1 VSINEGS
8 DVAASGGETAGVSR
22 RSVLGWGSLLGAAA
36 ALATVT
42 PAGATEPG
50 LAAGDVHKAATGSGT
65 STAPGLTPFP
75 QQWDLNF
82 ETLFAYGE
90 SAYGAGD
97 IGEISAIVAQI
108 QDDIRAGGST
118 ALPAYQPYVT
128 RFVAAAQR
136 LESRADVDLAAGR
149 PVTAR
154 GEYLRA
160 ASYYNCALFFV
171 LGTDEP
177 HNEPVLYRAMQRCW
191 SAAAGLLT
199 PSFERVEVL
208 ARVRFP
214 RTPGGSATVTREV
227 KIPAYYAKAPGDGAR
242 PTVIINNGSDAQL
255 VDLYAFG
262 GAAALERGYNVL
274 MFEGPGQGS
283 LLFEQNLPFT
293 PFWGDVISPLVD
305 HLLTRPEV
313 DPARIGLTGWS
324 FGGLLVF
331 RAAAV
336 EPRITA
342 VVGDPGFADNSAAWH
357 QLSQSLQ
364 GFGGINDKSM
374 QALLAALPE
383 YGAHNS
389 SRALSFTLRKRG
401 EIYASQFHDDVLQ
414 GRMIS
419 DVAGLLA
426 AIGAMNPSAEM
437 LAQVRA
443 HVLIDSYQDDSF
455 FPASLGQD
463 LKRAL
468 VNATSISEHNF
479 SAATGAEY
487 HCAPMAPQQRN
498 EVVFDWMDGV
508 FASVSGAGAASG
520 PSLAKPLGI
529 VAGAGALLSA
539 AVTAGEFTRRRSRSA
554 GEDARPDASQR
565 SLSAAPGLPGQRSSE
580 DERESSPL

>member
-1 VSINEGS
+1 M
-8 DVAASGGETAGVSR
+8 
-22 RSVLGWGSLLGAAA
+22 
-36 ALATVT
+36 LANVT
-42 PAGATEPG
+42 PAEATEPG
-50 LAAGDVHKAATGSGT
+50 PAAGSVRKSISSSAATPPPS
-65 STAPGLTPFP
+65 LTPFP
-75 QQWDLNF
+75 QQSDLNF

-97 IGEISAIVAQI
+97 LGEVNVIVAQI
-108 QDDIRAGGST
+108 QDDIRGAGAT

-136 LESRADVDLAAGR
+136 LENAADHDLAAGR
-149 PVTAR
+149 RVTAR

-171 LGTDEP
+171 LGTDKP
-177 HNEPVLYRAMQRCW
+177 QDEPVLYRAMQKCW
-191 SAAAGLLT
+191 NAAAGLLT
-199 PSFERVEVL
+199 PSFERVEVP
-208 ARVRFP
+208 ARIRFP
-214 RTPGGSATVTREV
+214 RSPGSGETVTRSV
-227 KIPAYYAKAPGDGAR
+227 RIPAYYATAPGSGPK

-262 GAAALERGYNVL
+262 GASALERGYNVL

-293 PFWGDVISPLVD
+293 PFWGDVVSPLVD

-357 QLSQSLQ
+357 ELSQGLE
-364 GFGGINDKSM
+364 GFGGINDKAM
-374 QALLAALPE
+374 QLLLDQLPE
-383 YGAHNS
+383 YGPVNS
-389 SRALSFTLRKRG
+389 KRALTFTLRKRG
-401 EIYASQFHDDVLQ
+401 EIYASRFHDEVLQ

-426 AIGAMNPSAEM
+426 AIAAMNPSAEM
-437 LAQVRA
+437 LARVRA
-443 HVLIDSYQDDSF
+443 HVLIDSYQDDNF
-455 FPASLGQD
+455 FPATLGQS
-463 LKRAL
+463 LKKML
-468 VNATSISEHNF
+468 VNAASISEHEF
-479 SAATGAEY
+479 TAATGAEY

-498 EVVFDWMDGV
+498 EVVFDWMDGI
-508 FASVSGAGAASG
+508 FAAPGAAGAARG
-520 PSLAKPLGI
+520 PALAKPLAI
-529 VAGAGALLSA
+529 VAGAGALLA
-539 AVTAGEFTRRRSRSA
+539 GGVAAGEIHRRRTGSE
-554 GEDARPDASQR
+554 GTDAAPDAPHS
-565 SLSAAPGLPGQRSSE
+565 SPSAAPGLPDQRSAE
-580 DERESSPL
+580 EERESTAR